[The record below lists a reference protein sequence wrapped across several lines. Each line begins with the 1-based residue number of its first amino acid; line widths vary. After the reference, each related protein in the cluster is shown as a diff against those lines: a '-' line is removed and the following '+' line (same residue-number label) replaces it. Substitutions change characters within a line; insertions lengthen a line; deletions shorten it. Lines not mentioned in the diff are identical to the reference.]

1 MTQSGES
8 NNRTLVEI
16 QLLDLS
22 GALVADGRFV
32 LELQDGIG
40 RLVEP
45 LRSFGHPM
53 SGYRM
58 DLRLS
63 ELLTRSERDEL
74 EELRRLVRVSN
85 LDKGNTD
92 G

>member
-1 MTQSGES
+1 MPSGES
-8 NNRTLVEI
+8 NNRTLVEV
-16 QLLDLS
+16 QLWDIS
-22 GALVADGRFV
+22 GAILADGRFV
-32 LELQDGIG
+32 LELEDGIG
-40 RLVEP
+40 HLTES

-53 SGYRM
+53 SGFRF

-85 LDKGNTD
+85 LDKGD
-92 G
+92 SE